1 MIKEG
6 KGTLFAGR
14 KGMKKN
20 KLLEQNK
27 FLGKLFVKKSYRY
40 GEEAAVKRN
49 SGNKA
54 RKIKWLVT
62 DGDYGI

>member
-1 MIKEG
+1 M
-6 KGTLFAGR
+6 LFAGR

-27 FLGKLFVKKSYRY
+27 SSGKLFVKKSYRY

-54 RKIKWLVT
+54 RENQVAGHGW
-62 DGDYGI
+62 

>member
-1 MIKEG
+1 MCILFKLLALSKKIKEG

-27 FLGKLFVKKSYRY
+27 FLGKLFVKKSYR
-40 GEEAAVKRN
+40 
-49 SGNKA
+49 
-54 RKIKWLVT
+54 
-62 DGDYGI
+62 